1 MNQQKRQ
8 LSRFNTV
15 MIRVSMVM
23 AAIAAITLAVMM
35 LVAVIDVGGREFF
48 LAPLEGAF
56 ELGGILLV
64 IAGSWGMGYCQL
76 QKGNIRISVLTDLFP
91 PRVQA
96 SLYVVAYLI
105 CIAATAIICWQGSL
119 RMYDYIFKELGG
131 VTETLSMP
139 FWPFMLMM
147 AIGFGWVCIIFI
159 IDLFNSFVEVFKR

>member
-1 MNQQKRQ
+1 MHQQNQQV
-8 LSRFNTV
+8 SRFNTV
-15 MIRVSMVM
+15 IMRISMVM
-23 AAIAAITLAVMM
+23 AAVAAITLALMM
-35 LVAVIDVGGREFF
+35 IVAVIDVSGREFF

-76 QKGNIRISVLTDLFP
+76 KKGNIRISVLTDMFS

-96 SLYVVAYLI
+96 LLYILAYII

-119 RMYDYIFKELGG
+119 RMYEYIFKELGG